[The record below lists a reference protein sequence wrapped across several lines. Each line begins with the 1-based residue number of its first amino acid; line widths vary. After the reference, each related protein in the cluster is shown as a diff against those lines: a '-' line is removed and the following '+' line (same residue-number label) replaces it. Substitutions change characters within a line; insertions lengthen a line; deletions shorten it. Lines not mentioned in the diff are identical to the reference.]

1 VAETLDV
8 LKEAEPVA
16 KRTLSRYTRDLNATP
31 AGFMPKPFVSHIF
44 LFFAAVTLLLVP
56 LVLSQMPQEGP
67 RLPDGGTRELLIS
80 IFIPSVPGTPFTA
93 IVNTEWV
100 RALPDGT
107 RITIKNHR
115 LIARDKVGRI
125 FQERRM
131 LVPDGGKQESFVTQ
145 TEISD
150 PIAHQQTI
158 CVPRQQVCQLEVF
171 YPSSATQPGMGKTAQ
186 ETLGKQTIAGIETT
200 GTKELMVVPTGAIG
214 NDSPILSRREYWY
227 SPQLGLNVLS
237 IRDDPRIGTQK
248 FELSDVVLG
257 DPDANLFAPPEGYK
271 VLDLRKETQ
280 TDPQET
286 SPHN

>member
-1 VAETLDV
+1 V
-8 LKEAEPVA
+8 
-16 KRTLSRYTRDLNATP
+16 
-31 AGFMPKPFVSHIF
+31 PKPFVSHIF
-44 LFFAAVTLLLVP
+44 LFFAAVTLLLGP
-56 LVLSQMPQEGP
+56 LVLAQMPQEGP
-67 RLPDGGTRELLIS
+67 RLPDGGTREMLIS
-80 IFIPSVPGTPFTA
+80 IFIPSLPDAPFTG

-115 LIARDKVGRI
+115 LIARDKAGRI

-150 PIAHQQTI
+150 PTAHQQII

-171 YPSSATQPGMGKTAQ
+171 YPSSATQPGMGKAAQQNSGAPAQ
-186 ETLGKQTIAGIETT
+186 ESLGKQAIAGVETT
-200 GTKELMVVPTGAIG
+200 GTKEIMIIPTGAIG

-227 SPQLGLNVLS
+227 SPQLGLNLLS
-237 IRDDPRIGTQK
+237 IRDDPRFGMQK

-257 DPDANLFAPPEGYK
+257 EPDAKLFAAPEGYK
-271 VLDLRKETQ
+271 ILDLRRETQ
-280 TDPQET
+280 TEPQET